1 MTAYNIQSY
10 LTDTSGVPLV
20 IDIQGGGDPI
30 KDGTLLDAYTPT
42 GDPNQWWTLV
52 PDGSSGWFF
61 IESQVKDP
69 EGNPLVIDIQGG
81 GDPIKDGTLLDAY
94 KKKSSDYDN
103 QLWRFVEAI
112 GVAAGWYF
120 IQSKLTDGEG
130 NPLVIDIQGGAEF
143 PKPNTLLDAFRMK
156 STNPYNQLWQLAG

>member
-10 LTDTSGVPLV
+10 LTDTSGV
-20 IDIQGGGDPI
+20 
-30 KDGTLLDAYTPT
+30 
-42 GDPNQWWTLV
+42 
-52 PDGSSGWFF
+52 
-61 IESQVKDP
+61 
-69 EGNPLVIDIQGG
+69 PLVIDIQGG

-130 NPLVIDIQGGAEF
+130 NPLVIDIQGA
-143 PKPNTLLDAFRMK
+143 PNFRSPIPSSML
-156 STNPYNQLWQLAG
+156 SG